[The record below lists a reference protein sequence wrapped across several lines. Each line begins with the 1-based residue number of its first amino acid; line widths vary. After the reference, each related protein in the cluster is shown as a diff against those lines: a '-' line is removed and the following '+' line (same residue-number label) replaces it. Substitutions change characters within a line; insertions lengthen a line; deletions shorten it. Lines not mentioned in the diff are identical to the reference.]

1 MVVVLPFPIPT
12 CDVKKKLQGNSNIK
26 FQNNKKI
33 TSGIHGFK
41 LRKGKFS

>member
-12 CDVKKKLQGNSNIK
+12 CDVKKKLQGNNIK
-26 FQNNKKI
+26 FQSNKKI